1 MTEQN
6 LRIAHLWDMD
16 SARVTRRTVLRS
28 SAFFAL
34 AATGACGV
42 GSAPTTTTSN
52 APTSNA
58 KAANAVAEPKLNFYN
73 WTDYIAPDTLSGF
86 TAAAGIE
93 VTYDNFSSNDEME
106 AKIASG
112 AAGYD
117 LVVPS
122 DNFLRRF
129 LRSGLLSPLDHD
141 LLPNL
146 KNLATRFTEAEYD
159 PGNRYSVPWA
169 WGTTGLAYSKAQL
182 GEVTGFSA
190 YDLAAAQGRS
200 TILDEARDALALG
213 LLKAGHDPNTA
224 DPKQIAEAVTVLL
237 ELKKKIGQITS
248 DVIEPLSSGQVPLAQ
263 AYSGDAFQAR
273 DANEDLAYAIPTEGG
288 LSYVDLLCV
297 PKDAPHAENAHRFID
312 YVLQPEVGA
321 ALANAI
327 RYGSPNEAARPMIEP
342 ELLDDP
348 LVYPSD
354 EQLAKLPFTKDL
366 GADVEARY
374 ADAWTRVKTG

>member
-6 LRIAHLWDMD
+6 LRIARLWDLGD
-16 SARVTRRTVLRS
+16 PRVTRRTMLRS
-28 SAFFAL
+28 AAFFAL

-42 GSAPTTTTSN
+42 GDAPPAGTGSAPTSK
-52 APTSNA
+52 A
-58 KAANAVAEPKLNFYN
+58 KATNAVAEPKLNFYN

-86 TAAAGIE
+86 REHSGIE

-146 KNLATRFTEAEYD
+146 ENLATRFTEADYD
-159 PGNRYSVPWA
+159 PGNAYSVPWA
-169 WGTTGLAYSKAQL
+169 WGTTGLAYSKSQL

-190 YDLAAAQGRS
+190 FDLAAAQGRS

-213 LLKAGHDPNTA
+213 LLVLGHDPNTSDA
-224 DPKQIAEAVTVLL
+224 KHIAEAVEVLL
-237 ELKKKIGQITS
+237 GLKKKLGQITS

-273 DANEDLAYAIPTEGG
+273 DANDDLAYAIPTEGG

-297 PKDAPHAENAHRFID
+297 PKDAPHAENAHKFID
-312 YVLQPEVGA
+312 YVLEPEVGA

-327 RYGSPNEAARPMIEP
+327 RYGSPNEAALPLVDP
-342 ELLDDP
+342 ELLNDP
-348 LVYPSD
+348 LVYPPAD
-354 EQLAKLPFTKDL
+354 QLAKLPFTKDL

>member
-6 LRIAHLWDMD
+6 LRIARLWDTD
-16 SARVTRRTVLRS
+16 GARVTRRAMLRS
-28 SAFFAL
+28 TAFFAL

-42 GSAPTTTTSN
+42 GSAPSTTGPAPASKVKATN
-52 APTSNA
+52 AR
-58 KAANAVAEPKLNFYN
+58 AEPRLNFYN
-73 WTDYIAPDTLSGF
+73 WTDYIADDTLSGF
-86 TAAAGIE
+86 TEASGVE
-93 VTYDNFSSNDEME
+93 VTYDNFSTNDEME

-146 KNLATRFTEAEYD
+146 RNLERRFAEADYD
-159 PGNRYSVPWA
+159 PGNQYSVPWA
-169 WGTTGLAYSKAQL
+169 WGTTGLAYSTSQL

-190 YDLAAAQGRS
+190 YDLAAAQGRA
-200 TILDEARDALALG
+200 TILDEARDGLAVG
-213 LLKAGHDPNTA
+213 LLMLGHDPNTT
-224 DPKQIAEAVTVLL
+224 DEKQLAEAVTALL
-237 ELKKKIGQITS
+237 ELKKKLGQITS
-248 DVIEPLSSGQVPLAQ
+248 DVIEPLTAGQVPLAQ

-273 DANEDLAYAIPTEGG
+273 DTNPDIAYAIPTEGG

-297 PKDAPHAENAHRFID
+297 PKDAPHAENAHKFIN
-312 YVLQPEVGA
+312 YVLEPEVGA

-327 RYGSPNEAARPMIEP
+327 RYGSPNEAAKPFIEP

-348 LVYPSD
+348 LVYPSA

>member
-1 MTEQN
+1 MTDRN
-6 LRIAHLWDMD
+6 LRIARLWDVAD
-16 SARVTRRTVLRS
+16 PRVTRRALLRS
-28 SAFFAL
+28 TAFFAL

-42 GSAPTTTTSN
+42 GEAPGNGGAPASQAEATN
-52 APTSNA
+52 ARD
-58 KAANAVAEPKLNFYN
+58 EPELNFYN

-86 TAAAGIE
+86 TAASGVR
-93 VTYDNFSSNDEME
+93 VTYDNFSTNDEME

-122 DNFLRRF
+122 DNFVRRF
-129 LRSGLLSPLDHD
+129 LRAGLLMPLDHD

-146 KNLATRFTEAEYD
+146 ANLDKRFTEADYD
-159 PGNRYSVPWA
+159 PGNAHSVPWA
-169 WGTTGLAYSKAQL
+169 WGTTGLAYSRSRL
-182 GEVTGFSA
+182 GDVTGFSA

-200 TILDEARDALALG
+200 TILDEARDAMALG
-213 LLKAGHDPNTA
+213 LLKAGHDPNTT
-224 DPKQIAEAVTVLL
+224 DPRHLDEAVAVLL
-237 ELKKKIGQITS
+237 ELKKRIGQITS
-248 DVIEPLSSGQVPLAQ
+248 DVIEPLTGGQVPLAQ

-273 DANEDLAYAIPTEGG
+273 EANPDIAYAIPSEGG

-297 PKDAPHAENAHRFID
+297 PKDAPHAANAHRFID
-312 YVLQPEVGA
+312 YVLGPEVGA
-321 ALANAI
+321 ALANAV
-327 RYGSPNEAARPMIEP
+327 RYGSPNAAAKPLIDR

-366 GADVEARY
+366 GGEAEARY